1 MGMSADKDIGMEFI
15 NEFPGTD
22 IIASGIAPY
31 MDHQHLEA
39 LAFKESVHRMNES
52 ELMVVAVAGNA
63 KKRLEGSHLLGKSE
77 AATEVA
83 CMPDLVHRFKEAAEF
98 GAEDTVGVGYETYI

>member
-31 MDHQHLEA
+31 MDHQHLES

-63 KKRLEGSHLLGKSE
+63 KKRLEGSHLLGKSK

-83 CMPDLVHRFKEAAEF
+83 GMPDLVHRFKEAAEF